1 MSAFRS
7 IIKRESSFLSSGN
20 FMDGD
25 GDYHVH
31 DDSWLFLCLMVC
43 RRDKGCVLMLTI
55 LVTTCQDS
63 VYGYS
68 LVTRAVSC

>member
-1 MSAFRS
+1 
-7 IIKRESSFLSSGN
+7 
-20 FMDGD
+20 MDGD